1 MKKQFYLILAFLFIV
16 LLTGSGSWGL
26 AESSEARYAEIAREM
41 VITGDYLHPSLLG
54 IDHYHKPPVTYQL
67 TALGYELF
75 GINEFGARFFLSV
88 ALLLQV
94 FFVFRIGL
102 LLFKNDKKAVTSA
115 LIYFS
120 FPVVLIAA
128 RNLTTDAFLTTF
140 ILWAL
145 YFWLLRR
152 EGRSVLYLY
161 GFYILL
167 GLAMLTKGPVILLPP
182 VIFII
187 FWKIFNREKFKFTV
201 HNLLGTLLFLAVSAS
216 WFVAV
221 IVDKP
226 ELLDY
231 FVKDQIVKRS
241 LEAEKFHRSKPF
253 WYYLVFAP
261 LLGLPWLFFIAT
273 DVLKNF
279 RNFKKE
285 RKFESILLWST
296 LMLLL
301 IFSLFSSK
309 LILYI
314 LPVYPFIALLGGS
327 LLERTPFERLKLY
340 SRLYAL
346 MFMLLSIGLLYLA
359 FSPQFEF
366 SFWYAIPLCVITVA
380 LIYYFLK
387 IRKNGML
394 RPVYIGFGFSLILL
408 VTYALFAVQ
417 NDNSI
422 NSVKEL
428 TGFIKG
434 KKEDNLNRVIVFDYL
449 LPSAAFYLDEPI
461 VTVNDHNFKSR
472 RETEFE
478 TDSTFKGNYINLQED
493 GEVDRLKNLMKQKN
507 NVLILRKKKQF
518 PDSLQYLLKSFSY
531 QTTKGKWKVYY

>member
-394 RPVYIGFGFSLILL
+394 RPVYMGFGFSLILL

-472 RETEFE
+472 RETKFE